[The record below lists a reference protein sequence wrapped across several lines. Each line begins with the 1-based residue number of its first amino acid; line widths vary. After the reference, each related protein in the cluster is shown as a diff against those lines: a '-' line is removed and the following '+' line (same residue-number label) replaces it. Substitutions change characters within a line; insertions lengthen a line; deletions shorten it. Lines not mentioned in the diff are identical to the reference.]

1 VAGAFIRL
9 PFNVPRRL
17 DAMQPSV
24 FSLDRVAKR
33 FGYAPVL
40 EDVSFDLPEGEC
52 ALLLGN
58 NGAGKS
64 TLLRI
69 LSTLMRPSAGTV
81 RFRGLALPEA
91 GDAARREL
99 GVISH
104 ESRLYG
110 DLTAR
115 ENLRLFGTLYGVEG
129 LSGAVPAVL
138 ERVRLDDVPDVPVR
152 AFSSG
157 MVKRLGLARLLLYRP
172 RVLLLDEPYSGLDQ
186 SSLELFDAYLREFR
200 GGGGTVVLVTHQFT
214 NGIGLCNRV
223 LILHRGRLVY
233 NQPAQHLDA
242 ATCARLLR
250 ERAGGN
256 PAAAPS

>member
-1 VAGAFIRL
+1 MVTLIRPYFKLPWRL
-9 PFNVPRRL
+9 P
-17 DAMQPSV
+17 AMQPSV
-24 FSLDRVAKR
+24 FSLDRVGKR
-33 FGYAPVL
+33 FGHTPVL
-40 EDVSFDLPEGEC
+40 EDLSFELPEGEC
-52 ALLLGN
+52 TLLLGN

-91 GDAARREL
+91 GDSARREL

-110 DLTAR
+110 DLTAA
-115 ENLRLFGTLYGVEG
+115 ENLRLFGTLYGVAD
-129 LSGAVPAVL
+129 LGAAIPAAL
-138 ERVRLDDVPDVPVR
+138 ERVRLADVPDVPAR

-157 MVKRLGLARLLLYRP
+157 MTKRLALARLLLYRP

-186 SSLELFDAYLREFR
+186 GSLELFDAYLREFQR
-200 GGGGTVVLVTHQFT
+200 GGGTIVLVTHQFT

-223 LILHRGRLVY
+223 MILHRGRLVY
-233 NQPAQHLDA
+233 NQSAQGLDA

-250 ERAGGN
+250 ERAGG
-256 PAAAPS
+256 ASTPS

>member
-1 VAGAFIRL
+1 
-9 PFNVPRRL
+9 
-17 DAMQPSV
+17 MQPAPSSAPAV
-24 FSLDRVAKR
+24 FSLERVAKR

-40 EDVSFDLPEGEC
+40 EEVTFDLAEGET

-69 LSTLMRPSAGTV
+69 LSTLMRPSTGV
-81 RFRGLALPEA
+81 LRFRGKALPGA

-110 DLTAR
+110 DLTAA
-115 ENLRLFGTLYGVEG
+115 ENLRLFGTLYGVDG
-129 LSGAVPAVL
+129 LAAAIPAAL
-138 ERVRLDDVPDVPVR
+138 ERVRLADVPGVPVR

-157 MVKRLGLARLLLYRP
+157 MVKRLALARLLLYRP

-186 SSLELFDAYLREFR
+186 ASLALFDAFLREFR
-200 GGGGTVVLVTHQFT
+200 ESGGTSVLVTHQFT
-214 NGIGLCNRV
+214 GGVGLCSRV

-233 NQPAQHLDA
+233 NQPAQGLDA
-242 ATCARLLR
+242 AACAALLGR
-250 ERAGGN
+250 HASGAPPTTE
-256 PAAAPS
+256 AAP